1 MSKLINEA
9 VRFLSIPPHSLH
21 ISMELSGEK
30 HSRITEVPH
39 KPSDLVCLMML
50 GGDLRRDEEGK
61 LREWRIFNKELDTN
75 MRDSLNF
82 SDRKYHYSR
91 PDQSE
96 DEASD
101 VMEYKFLRLRQEETD
116 YSNII
121 IALKGY
127 QFGTH
132 ARPISIPKQ
141 GQKELPEQIFLR
153 EWAASPQALSIP
165 EIQSFVDTVER
176 GLCEEHNVTSVNKRG
191 QTYLENIYFTLL
203 ERNAYVAKNSR

>member
-1 MSKLINEA
+1 MVIWTARFSKKAKAVLLLIVLALAAA
-9 VRFLSIPPHSLH
+9 VVFLL
-21 ISMELSGEK
+21 
-30 HSRITEVPH
+30 
-39 KPSDLVCLMML
+39 L
-50 GGDLRRDEEGK
+50 GGKGAEAAPAV
-61 LREWRIFNKELDTN
+61 
-75 MRDSLNF
+75 SLTSNE
-82 SDRKYHYSR
+82 DRVAYL
-91 PDQSE
+91 QS
-96 DEASD
+96 
-101 VMEYKFLRLRQEETD
+101 LGWTEETAI
-116 YSNII
+116 SNII

-132 ARPISIPKQ
+132 ARPVSIPKQ